1 MSDLFTGLSEAVDDS
16 KVKDLEAKVKK
27 ITGDVVKT
35 FKTHTDMPKMPKI
48 PNVIIKFIILTMMM
62 QWVYLVI
69 LQILLKTVKQNIV
82 QIFYNDYI
90 LSNNTPIIIKI
101 MVYVYRE

>member
-35 FKTHTDMPKMPKI
+35 FKTKTEM
-48 PNVIIKFIILTMMM
+48 PNVPEMPNEIVKFIILTMMI
-62 QWVYLVI
+62 Q
-69 LQILLKTVKQNIV
+69 
-82 QIFYNDYI
+82 
-90 LSNNTPIIIKI
+90 
-101 MVYVYRE
+101 